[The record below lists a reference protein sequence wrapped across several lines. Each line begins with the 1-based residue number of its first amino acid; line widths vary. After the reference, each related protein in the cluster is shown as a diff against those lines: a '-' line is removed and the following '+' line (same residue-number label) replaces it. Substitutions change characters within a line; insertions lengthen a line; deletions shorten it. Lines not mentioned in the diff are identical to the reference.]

1 MSSSSG
7 RAQADPV
14 VALVCVAVLT
24 VALAGYAATYGRVL
38 PESDRDHAGPALDR
52 VASALSDGGVFHPGR
67 LPTASADLGN
77 HVNVTLAAGNETWH
91 AGPEPPANADAA
103 GRPVAVSLGDG
114 TVAFGTLRVVA
125 W

>member
-1 MSSSSG
+1 MSSSSD
-7 RAQADPV
+7 RAQADPI

-52 VASALSDGGVFHPGR
+52 LASALTDSGVVHPNRLDAVVSARDG
-67 LPTASADLGN
+67 
-77 HVNVTLAAGNETWH
+77 HVNVTLATRNATWN
-91 AGPEPPANADAA
+91 AGPTPPGDADSAN
-103 GRPVAVSLGDG
+103 RPVAVVRGNG
-114 TVAFGTLRVVA
+114 TVAFGTLRVVV